1 MPKEEIKANLLDYID
16 PEKFWKDYIQD
27 NHCIVPNLSDTQYD
41 FLKANKVTVMLHA
54 RYAYRLYKDMSECEC
69 VETACNAV
77 LRFMPENESLD
88 SILIKWLSECHSHSV
103 LNAKHSG
110 LAKLP
115 TCQGLNDS
123 DKAAFGKWLME
134 RYSKEYSRKRALN
147 VLIDIRFFKVKNLQ
161 IPDDAACELIDRVAA
176 YIDSKN
182 TPKDSVAYV
191 LKDWCDDKISN
202 PVVNLWIK
210 HWVYNR
216 LIELKKQRKVKL

>member
-27 NHCIVPNLSDTQYD
+27 NHCIVPNLSDTQYN
-41 FLKANKVTVMLHA
+41 FLRENKITVMLHA

-77 LRFMPENESLD
+77 LRFMPEDESLD
-88 SILIKWLSECHSHSV
+88 SLLIKWLSKYHSDLV

-110 LAKLP
+110 LAKSL
-115 TCQGLNDS
+115 TFQNLFDA
-123 DKAAFGKWLME
+123 DKVEFGNWSIK
-134 RYSKEYSRKRALN
+134 RYDNRKQAQN
-147 VLIDIRFFKVKNLQ
+147 VLINVRFFKVKDLQ
-161 IPDDAACELIDRVAA
+161 IPDDAVCELIDRVAA

-182 TPKDSVAYV
+182 TPKDSVNYV